1 MWLLFV
7 KKSAMALNGNLVF
20 LEKKQ
25 KKFSSNSTDIT
36 EKCTISTFNYDMLEA
51 VLANLQ
57 VQDTI

>member
-1 MWLLFV
+1 
-7 KKSAMALNGNLVF
+7 MALNGNLVF

-57 VQDTI
+57 FQDTI